1 MYKIVVG
8 AKYWNDLAYD
18 SLQKAITREQ
28 TLNTNKAKN
37 VVFFVGDGMGITTVT
52 AARILK
58 GQLEGDHGEETY
70 LEWDKFP
77 SVALSKVTIIITS
90 RTYTLKQLL
99 QEIFTVLKKPP
110 HLKQTWGRFHK
121 ELGVVLY
128 RRY

>member
-1 MYKIVVG
+1 MYKLIVVG
-8 AKYWNDLAYD
+8 AKYWNELAYD

-58 GQLEGDHGEETY
+58 GQLEGDHGEETD

-99 QEIFTVLKKPP
+99 QEIFTVLKNLP
-110 HLKQTWGRFHK
+110 T
-121 ELGVVLY
+121 
-128 RRY
+128 